1 MPAHLDHLLWA
12 SRDLDV
18 AVKALH
24 ATSGVRASFGGRHPE
39 LGTHNALARLGDQM
53 FLEVLAPDPTL
64 EAGTLAR
71 RLAALADPVLLMWAA
86 RVKSAAAVAAKAE
99 DEGYQAVIVPGHR
112 PHPNGDVVRWTNV
125 FVSGHGA
132 GTMVPFFI
140 EWHTTP
146 HPADDAARGLEL
158 EAFWIETPEPESLRA
173 VLTALDVKA
182 SVRRGRADRLV
193 ARLDTPRGQ
202 IVLTGPESD
211 ARPLTARKR
220 RSSSAVLDR

>member
-1 MPAHLDHLLWA
+1 VPAHLDHLLWA
-12 SRDLDV
+12 YRDLDA
-18 AVKALH
+18 AVKTLQA
-24 ATSGVRASFGGRHPE
+24 ATGVRATFGGRHPE
-39 LGTHNALARLGDQM
+39 LGTHNALAHLGDQV

-71 RLAALADPVLLMWAA
+71 RLAALTDPVLLMWAA

-140 EWHTTP
+140 EWHTAP
-146 HPADDAARGLEL
+146 HPADDAARGLTL
-158 EAFWIETPEPESLRA
+158 EAFSIETPEPESLRA
-173 VLTALDVKA
+173 VLAALDVKV
-182 SVRRGRADRLV
+182 SVRRGHADRLV

-202 IVLTGPESD
+202 VVLTGPEPD
-211 ARPLTARKR
+211 PRPLTPRKR
-220 RSSSAVLDR
+220 RSSVAALDR